1 MNIKLENAG
10 KRFSSEWIF
19 RGVNEEFAAGERY
32 AILGSNGSGK
42 STLAQ
47 VIGGFLS
54 LTEGKIHTG
63 LESEALPLQVSFT
76 SPYLDIP
83 DEFTPGELSKFH
95 FSMRACIT
103 GFSPGQFAELTG
115 LSHTGNKHIKA
126 FSSGMKQ
133 RVKLGLAIF
142 TRSEVLIVDEP
153 FTNLDTAGKQWFNEM
168 LEKFLGN
175 RTLFICSNH
184 QPEEYQLCRELL
196 EMKQWK

>member
-1 MNIKLENAG
+1 MIIKLENAG

-19 RGVNEEFAAGERY
+19 RGVNEEFAAGGRY

-47 VIGGFLS
+47 VIGGYLS
-54 LTEGKIHTG
+54 LTEGKIQTG
-63 LESEALPLQVSFT
+63 LESEELPLHVSFT

-83 DEFTPGELSKFH
+83 DEFTPAELSQFH
-95 FSMRACIT
+95 FSLRSCT
-103 GFSPGQFAELTG
+103 HGFSPDQFADLTG
-115 LSHTGNKHIKA
+115 LSHTGNKRIKA

-142 TRSEVLIVDEP
+142 TQSEVLLVDEP
-153 FTNLDTAGKQWFNEM
+153 FTNLDASGKKWFNDT

-184 QPEEYQLCRELL
+184 LPEEYQLCRELL
-196 EMKQWK
+196 EMKRWK